1 MSFRPSV
8 WALHHRNVPNPR
20 SLGAGVDIFYRGV
33 NAYYLPYDQI
43 IKFKTE
49 VSTGGSIVFQ
59 SPYLNLDASNQT
71 DSTGISLLYFD
82 NSSSQDP
89 HNEENYHVLLSF
101 SIRRKDRKIRLNS
114 RPARGAWHN
123 QTDTSLDGWFQGAN
137 AHIRVDVRQNDYSVF
152 IDGRSFGTRN
162 KRLGQLNVTHVQ
174 YWSYPESMPPA
185 LALRAISATTYNSSI
200 DVITSTPP

>member
-1 MSFRPSV
+1 MSFRLLV
-8 WALHHRNVPNPR
+8 WALHHRNVPSPR
-20 SLGAGVDIFYRGV
+20 SLGVGVDIFYRGV

-49 VSTGGSIVFQ
+49 ISTGGSIVFQ

-82 NSSSQDP
+82 KSSGQDP
-89 HNEENYHVLLSF
+89 NNEENHHVLLSF

-114 RPARGAWHN
+114 RPARGAWHKE
-123 QTDTSLDGWFQGAN
+123 TDISLHGWFQGTN
-137 AHIRVDVRQNDYSVF
+137 VRIRVDVRQNDYSVF
-152 IDGRSFGTRN
+152 INGKSLETRS

-174 YWSYPESMPPA
+174 YWSYPGSMPPA
-185 LALRAISATTYNSSI
+185 LAPRAISVTTSNKL
-200 DVITSTPP
+200 PAA